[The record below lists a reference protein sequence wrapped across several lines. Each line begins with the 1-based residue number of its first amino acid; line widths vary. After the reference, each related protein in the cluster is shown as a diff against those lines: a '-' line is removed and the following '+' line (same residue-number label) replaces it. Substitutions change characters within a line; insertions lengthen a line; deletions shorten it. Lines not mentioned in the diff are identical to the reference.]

1 MKKVSDPNF
10 SGFGS
15 DHNTRIHN
23 PAKSA
28 DGKLLA
34 WSKLQNEKQ
43 NGIRDVFYAHT
54 REDLLFNIYTSIT
67 NLLVW
72 IYDPKWFI
80 LKRSSFI
87 T

>member
-15 DHNTRIHN
+15 NHNTRIHN

-34 WSKLQNEKQ
+34 WSKLQN
-43 NGIRDVFYAHT
+43 GIGDVFYAHK
-54 REDLLFNIYTSIT
+54 REDLLFNIYTSIP
-67 NLLVW
+67 NYLVL
-72 IYDPKWFI
+72 IYGPKWGI